1 MILYKIVNN
10 TFLVLFARTVVAL
23 MFIIVGVG
31 KIAHPEE
38 FAREI
43 NNYQI
48 LPLIFVNPLAI
59 FLPWLELITGMLI
72 LFGIQIRANALI
84 VLGMLIVFT
93 TGVAIAV
100 AKGLSINCGCYSQIA
115 AQKVGIPKILENIG
129 LMILTLI
136 LIFTENNKLQ
146 IKNNY
151 EFNN

>member
-1 MILYKIVNN
+1 MIIEKIINN
-10 TFLVLFARTVVAL
+10 TYLVFVARIIISI

-59 FLPWLELITGMLI
+59 FLPWLELITGLMI
-72 LFGIQIRANALI
+72 LFGIQLRANAII
-84 VLGMLIVFT
+84 VFGMLIVFT
-93 TGVAIAV
+93 TGIAIAV
-100 AKGLSINCGCYSQIA
+100 AKGLSIDCGCYSQIA

-129 LMILTLI
+129 LIILTLI
-136 LIFTENNKLQ
+136 LILTDNNKLHL
-146 IKNNY
+146 KNNY